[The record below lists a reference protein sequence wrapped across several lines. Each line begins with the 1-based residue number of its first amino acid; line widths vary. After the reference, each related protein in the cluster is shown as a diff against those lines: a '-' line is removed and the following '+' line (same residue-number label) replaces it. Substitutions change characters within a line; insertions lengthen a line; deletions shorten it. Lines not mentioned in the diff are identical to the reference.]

1 MPEPEVNL
9 EKSVAQQ
16 ILSNVDNMN
25 KSVGDIVADLKT
37 LKAKVEGLEKLDMTK
52 FISEFE
58 KLRASHENVIRA
70 IRTNKSGLY
79 IPGLEDEKKQFS
91 LLKAMIAVKTHDWSN
106 AGFEKEVMDQCREM
120 AKTKESHVIGIDSQG
135 GFFVPDQV
143 IPDVITAIYAASV
156 LMSLDA
162 DGQTRVSVLDGLM
175 GIPCKIPKFKSGM
188 IAYFIGE
195 EDDYVE
201 SAVKAGNITMTP
213 KKLGVLARITNE
225 MQRFSSFGFETMLR
239 RDFIKAAAKKIDYTI
254 LYGTGTDNMP
264 KGVFNFVNTTN
275 LAQAD
280 RNAYPS
286 VQVYR
291 AETSALWN
299 GSAVSAS
306 AGGELDFD
314 DLMEMQGALE
324 DISIAPDTT
333 FATIAAPRYFRRLK
347 QLKILNFTGQ
357 TTGQPYLLGVPMLTD
372 AKLRDLIGDYGK
384 HTQMPSQQKAG
395 ASLGWTSTSAL
406 KYGDVAMGNW
416 GEVVFGRWSGI
427 EIEDD
432 GGKGKYFIN
441 DETMIKLRMFCD
453 LSMRHEQSIVICPD
467 AKMKD

>member
-1 MPEPEVNL
+1 MAEKEENL
-9 EKSVAQQ
+9 EKDVAKQ
-16 ILSNVDNMN
+16 ILSNVDNMS
-25 KSVGDIVADLKT
+25 KSVGEVVKDLTAMKE
-37 LKAKVEGLEKLDMTK
+37 KVDGLEKLDVAK
-52 FISEFE
+52 FIQEFE
-58 KLRASHENVIRA
+58 KLRASHESVIKA
-70 IRTNKSGLY
+70 IRTSKSGLY
-79 IPGLEDEKKQFS
+79 IPGIGDEKKKFS
-91 LLKAMIAVKTHDWSN
+91 LLKAMIAVKTGKWDQ
-106 AGFEKEVMDQCREM
+106 AGYEKEVMDQA

-143 IPDVITAIYAASV
+143 IPEVIGAIYAASV
-156 LMSLDA
+156 LVSLDG
-162 DGQTRVSVLDGLM
+162 DGVTRVSVLDGLM

-201 SAVKAGNITMTP
+201 SAVKAGNITLTP

-225 MQRFSSFGFETMLR
+225 MQRFSSFGFENMLR
-239 RDFIKAAAKKIDYTI
+239 RDFIKAAAKKIDHTV

-264 KGVFNFVNTTN
+264 KGVFNFINAAN

-286 VQVYR
+286 VQVYK
-291 AETSALWN
+291 AEDSSLWN
-299 GSAVSAS
+299 GSAVANS

-324 DISIAPDTT
+324 DIAIAPDNT

-347 QLKILNFTGQ
+347 QLKILNFNGQ

-395 ASLGWTSTSAL
+395 ASLGWTSTSAA
-406 KYGDVAMGNW
+406 KFGDVAMGNW

-432 GGKGKYFIN
+432 GGKGQYFIN
-441 DETMIKLRMFCD
+441 DETLIKLRMFCD
-453 LSMRHEQSIVICPD
+453 VSMRHEQSIVVCPD
-467 AKMKD
+467 AQMKD